1 MPQPS
6 SSNPDVL
13 LNNLFSNF
21 SDATAEAWLRSRFS
35 SFDTSQQRSLPVD
48 TTRNEKE
55 YFRQARLLGFVKKL
69 PESREDDRNRPLL
82 VAAVEMKRELNERSS
97 RLIQFNFAKKV
108 LQEAIRSGQYNLD
121 GYPTQGLFFFYDR
134 DQFFRFSLVSGE
146 MVGRSFKSR
155 DAKRQSFYIA
165 PEKNNNTAKK
175 RLLSK
180 LNSLKDVKEAFSVE
194 TLTKEFYALLFKW
207 YEWAGENAV
216 GMTFPNDLA
225 DDKDDRV
232 QLNEAIIR
240 LITRLMF
247 TWFVRQRDIVP
258 QELFTE
264 DGVKDL
270 LKDFDPLSME
280 QDNYYR
286 CILQNLFFAT
296 FNCRPDDRAF
306 TRPGLHGCSKGYG
319 IKTLYHYQK
328 EIKNP
333 EAFMALMA
341 GIPFLNCALFDCLDK
356 KEREEDGGRDLL
368 YDGFSNTKNRQAH
381 VPNGLFFNREKGGSS
396 PCSKPLIL
404 PLMKMMPTIPTWLW
418 TRNCLARSLRIC
430 WAPSTRKHRK
440 PPVTPRVRSIPRE
453 RSLITWWKAPCGI
466 TCKPKCPP

>member
-1 MPQPS
+1 MS
-6 SSNPDVL
+6 
-13 LNNLFSNF
+13 LNNMFSNF
-21 SDATAEAWLRSRFS
+21 SDATAEAWLRSRFG

-55 YFRQARLLGFVKKL
+55 YFRQARLLGFIKKL
-69 PESREDDRNRPLL
+69 PESQEEARNRPLL

-108 LQEAIRSGQYNLD
+108 LQEAIRNGQYKLD

-146 MVGRSFKSR
+146 MVGRSFKSG

-175 RLLSK
+175 RLLGK
-180 LNSLKDVKEAFSVE
+180 LNSFKAVKEAFSVE

-264 DGVKDL
+264 DGVKSL
-270 LKDFDPLSME
+270 LTDFDPYSME

-286 CILQNLFFAT
+286 CILQNLFSPLLTAGRMGGTLPGQAYMDVAKAT
-296 FNCRPDDRAF
+296 ASRPC
-306 TRPGLHGCSKGYG
+306 T
-319 IKTLYHYQK
+319 TT
-328 EIKNP
+328 
-333 EAFMALMA
+333 
-341 GIPFLNCALFDCLDK
+341 K
-356 KEREEDGGRDLL
+356 K
-368 YDGFSNTKNRQAH
+368 K
-381 VPNGLFFNREKGGSS
+381 
-396 PCSKPLIL
+396 
-404 PLMKMMPTIPTWLW
+404 
-418 TRNCLARSLRIC
+418 
-430 WAPSTRKHRK
+430 
-440 PPVTPRVRSIPRE
+440 
-453 RSLITWWKAPCGI
+453 
-466 TCKPKCPP
+466 